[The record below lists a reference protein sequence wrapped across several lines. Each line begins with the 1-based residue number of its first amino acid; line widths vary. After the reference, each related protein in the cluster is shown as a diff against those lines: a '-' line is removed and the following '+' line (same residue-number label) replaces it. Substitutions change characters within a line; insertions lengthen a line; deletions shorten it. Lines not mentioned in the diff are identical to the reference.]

1 MHKIQLFTIKLESN
15 QDILLSKKTINQE
28 FKEKDKLINFKQN
41 LHQTM
46 MIIELIFSKL
56 ATKIKKDRRVK
67 LKDGLVRNLEETE
80 EIDLSKELRLQLH

>member
-1 MHKIQLFTIKLESN
+1 MHKIQSFTIKLESS
-15 QDILLSKKTINQE
+15 QEILLSKKTINQE

-41 LHQTM
+41 LLQTM
-46 MIIELIFSKL
+46 MTIELIFSKL
-56 ATKIKKDRRVK
+56 ATKIKKDKRVK

>member
-1 MHKIQLFTIKLESN
+1 MHKIQSFTIKLESN
-15 QDILLSKKTINQE
+15 QEIRLSKKTINQE

-41 LHQTM
+41 LLQTM
-46 MIIELIFSKL
+46 MTIELIFSKL
-56 ATKIKKDRRVK
+56 ATKIKKDKRVK

>member
-41 LHQTM
+41 LLQTM
-46 MIIELIFSKL
+46 MTIELIFSKL
-56 ATKIKKDRRVK
+56 ATKIKKDKRVK
-67 LKDGLVRNLEETE
+67 LKDGLVRNLGETE

>member
-1 MHKIQLFTIKLESN
+1 MHKIQSFTIKLESS
-15 QDILLSKKTINQE
+15 QEILLSKKTINQE